1 MLSHYYESEAQ
12 GGFGQGL
19 LDDKHLSHKACA
31 QNGLHESPPEWKT
44 QTRYFGAAFRAGP
57 SPRSP
62 PGPRP
67 ASPPHLAP
75 AHCGNPAEQFV
86 RPRGIMSPGVH
97 SHHALIP
104 DTHPNFFF
112 FKKLPLIF
120 FSPFS
125 LFPRLSSLTFLPSSF
140 SLFIS
145 FFLFTHKRI
154 AFPTMCSFL
163 KNG

>member
-1 MLSHYYESEAQ
+1 MKVRLREVLARVSWTTSTCLIKPVLRMDSTSHLLSGKLKLGILGRPSA
-12 GGFGQGL
+12 L
-19 LDDKHLSHKACA
+19 AHLPDH
-31 QNGLHESPPEWKT
+31 
-44 QTRYFGAAFRAGP
+44 
-57 SPRSP
+57 P

-86 RPRGIMSPGVH
+86 GPRGIMSPGVH

-125 LFPRLSSLTFLPSSF
+125 LFPRLSSLTFLPSSL

>member
-62 PGPRP
+62 PP
-67 ASPPHLAP
+67 AP
-75 AHCGNPAEQFV
+75 APPPLH
-86 RPRGIMSPGVH
+86 
-97 SHHALIP
+97 
-104 DTHPNFFF
+104 TW
-112 FKKLPLIF
+112 LPHTVET
-120 FSPFS
+120 P
-125 LFPRLSSLTFLPSSF
+125 LSSLWVPEESCLRVFIRTTPSSRTLILTFFFLRNYRSSFFPLFPSFLDFPPSLSFPPPSPSSF
-140 SLFIS
+140 LS
-145 FFLFTHKRI
+145 FFSHTKE
-154 AFPTMCSFL
+154 
-163 KNG
+163 